1 MDAFHILLGRPWQY
15 DRGTIHDGVK
25 NTYSFFIKDG
35 EKKKKLVLKPMKNDE
50 DKGCSIALVNRG
62 DFIGKIK
69 ETGLLYVLFQEEEK
83 LQLDIPSNIRE
94 ILDEYR
100 DVMLNELPDGLPLI
114 RDIQHHID
122 LMLGAISKAGY
133 ITS

>member
-1 MDAFHILLGRPWQY
+1 
-15 DRGTIHDGVK
+15 
-25 NTYSFFIKDG
+25 
-35 EKKKKLVLKPMKNDE
+35 MKNDE

-69 ETGLLYVLFQEEEK
+69 ETGLLYVLFQKEEK

-100 DVMLNELPDGLPLI
+100 DVMLNELPDGLPPI
-114 RDIQHHID
+114 RDIKLLVLCA
-122 LMLGAISKAGY
+122 LMLDLCCSEQKTYTTKIGYDFIESKH
-133 ITS
+133 

>member
-1 MDAFHILLGRPWQY
+1 
-15 DRGTIHDGVK
+15 
-25 NTYSFFIKDG
+25 
-35 EKKKKLVLKPMKNDE
+35 MKNDE

-62 DFIGKIK
+62 DFICKIK
-69 ETGLLYVLFQEEEK
+69 ETGLLYVLLQKEEK
-83 LQLDIPSNIRE
+83 LQLDIPSDRRK

-100 DVMLNELPDGLPLI
+100 DVMPDELPDGLPLI